1 MDFLLDGVL
10 ALFQA
15 GGWKMLVMWAI
26 GGLLCAVA
34 AIAVGSFVK
43 DQPS

>member
-1 MDFLLDGVL
+1 MIVATIAGLVLLFVPEDVTPYFWL
-10 ALFQA
+10 A
-15 GGWKMLVMWAI
+15 WAI

-43 DQPS
+43 D

>member
-1 MDFLLDGVL
+1 MEYLNAFLC
-10 ALFQA
+10 
-15 GGWKMLVMWAI
+15 

-43 DQPS
+43 DQPSR